1 MAVEKSFVV
10 KNGLEVNKSLLI
22 ANEALQRVGIL
33 SATPI
38 HTFDVLGGIGATDLY
53 VGSAATVASL
63 VNVGSNSNSLIYANT
78 GIGSIGIGTNVPKYL
93 VDINGPVSTGL
104 TALFV
109 HGDAYV
115 TGTLN
120 IGTGTSEGSDIIIDG
135 NIEVIGISTFE
146 QHVDINNTLNVI
158 GFSTFNNVAI
168 NTSLYVSGIS
178 TFIGTSTFN
187 NINVNGISTFVGFA
201 TFGDSVFIEENLYV
215 GGASTFI
222 GIATFGD
229 SVFIDQNLTIGGD
242 TNIGGDTSID
252 GSVDIGGDLN
262 ISGITTFQ
270 SEVILD
276 GGLTVNGV
284 TTFIGITTFGDNVF
298 IDGDLEITGDYYGN
312 GSNMTGI
319 VTQII
324 AGNGVN
330 INPGTGVGAVQVSV
344 AASEFV
350 ANIAVEDNGNPL
362 GAGYTTLNFQTL
374 RFSEA
379 GVGVTVSTDVTN
391 PGIATINIT
400 PGISIGLAI
409 ALS

>member
-22 ANEALQRVGIL
+22 ANESLQRVGVL
-33 SATPI
+33 SATPEY
-38 HTFDVLGGIGATDLY
+38 TFDVLGGIGATDLY
-53 VGSAATVASL
+53 VGSAATVSSIF
-63 VNVGSNSNSLIYANT
+63 NVGSSSTSLVYANT
-78 GIGSIGIGTNVPKYL
+78 GIGSVGIGTNVPKYL
-93 VDINGPVSTGL
+93 VDINGPVSTGV

-120 IGTGTSEGSDIIIDG
+120 IGTGSSEGSDIIIDG

-146 QHVDINNTLNVI
+146 QHVNINNTLNVI
-158 GFSTFNNVAI
+158 GLSTFNNVAI

-187 NINVNGISTFVGFA
+187 DINVNGISTFVGFA
-201 TFGDSVFIEENLYV
+201 TFGDSVYINENLYV

-229 SVFIDQNLTIGGD
+229 SVFIDQNLTVGGD
-242 TNIGGDTSID
+242 TNID

-330 INPGTGVGAVQVSV
+330 VSPGTGVGAVQVSV

-350 ANIAVEDNGNPL
+350 ANIAVEDNGSPL

-379 GVGVTVSTDVTN
+379 GVGVTISADPIN
-391 PGIATINIT
+391 PGIATVNIT